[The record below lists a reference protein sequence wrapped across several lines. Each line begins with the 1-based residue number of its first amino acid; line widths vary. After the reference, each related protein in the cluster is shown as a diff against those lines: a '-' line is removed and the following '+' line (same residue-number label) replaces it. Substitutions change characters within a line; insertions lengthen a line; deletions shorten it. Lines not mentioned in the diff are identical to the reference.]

1 MNLPLN
7 CLALIQGADMSEH
20 ESQSE
25 PTSESSDGPDTHA
38 VPVAPAALVSDL
50 SDLFNHSVDTS
61 SLDRTILASA
71 KAHFADNHALALASE
86 SPAGTVTTPA
96 PIRAWWA
103 RWRIAEVAGLA
114 AAIGLIVWI
123 SSAGPFGDAPP
134 SDLPGGTP
142 IAVVGDVDRN
152 GKVDILDAYLLQR
165 SINAGNAL
173 QSDWDM
179 TGDGQVNRDDVSAVA
194 MLAVKLDGGQRL

>member
-1 MNLPLN
+1 MT
-7 CLALIQGADMSEH
+7 DH
-20 ESQSE
+20 ESQFDPESDTPDGPVE
-25 PTSESSDGPDTHA
+25 PTGPDA
-38 VPVAPAALVSDL
+38 QKAPTASAALASDL
-50 SDLFNHSVDTS
+50 SDLFGHAVDTT
-61 SLDRTILASA
+61 SLDGSILASA
-71 KAHFADNHALALASE
+71 KAHFAECDTPVSA
-86 SPAGTVTTPA
+86 PA

-123 SSAGPFGDAPP
+123 SSPGHHGDQSPN
-134 SDLPGGTP
+134 GKN

-165 SINAGNAL
+165 NINAGDAL
-173 QSDWDM
+173 QTDWDM

-194 MLAVKLDGGQRL
+194 MLAVKLDGGKSL